1 MKNFLAGL
9 LLGWAAAY
17 WYYTQ
22 SAYVREVASILWTR
36 ASAPPPSEQPKA
48 PVLYNPGASPYPSR
62 P

>member
-1 MKNFLAGL
+1 VKNFVLGL

-22 SAYVREVASILWTR
+22 SDYVRDVASTFWTH
-36 ASAPPPSEQPKA
+36 ASAPPPAEKPKQ